1 MDEDINLF
9 TNGMV
14 ELDLADDNT
23 LQRRELLKGAGTL
36 TVWLAASNLSAAP
49 TAPPEGK
56 VPEAKPGPAEFVR
69 EIPTGYGT
77 TMLAATLYLDA
88 APVCYAAP

>member
-36 TVWLAASNLSAAP
+36 TVWLAASNLSAAQ
-49 TAPPEGK
+49 TAPPELASAA
-56 VPEAKPGPAEFVR
+56 VTIRTRSFPPGSR
-69 EIPTGYGT
+69 
-77 TMLAATLYLDA
+77 
-88 APVCYAAP
+88 